1 MHHIKPVITKQDG
14 KQRAGRGF
22 SPDEIKEAGLNY
34 GEARELSIPVDFK
47 RKTSHEENIKI
58 LKAHTEKAKTEAKT
72 KSKTEKPAVS
82 KKKPK
87 N

>member
-22 SPDEIKEAGLNY
+22 SPDEIKEAGLNAADAKKM
-34 GEARELSIPVDFK
+34 GFRIDRK
-47 RKTSHEENIKI
+47 RKTSHEENVNT
-58 LKAHTEKAKTEAKT
+58 LKAHAEKTKAEAKP
-72 KSKTEKPAVS
+72 KAEKPVES
-82 KKKPK
+82 KNKPK

>member
-22 SPDEIKEAGLNY
+22 SPDEIKEAGLNAADAKKM
-34 GEARELSIPVDFK
+34 GFRIDRK
-47 RKTSHEENIKI
+47 RKTSHEENVNT
-58 LKAHTEKAKTEAKT
+58 LKVHAEKTKAEAKP
-72 KSKTEKPAVS
+72 KAEKPVES

>member
-47 RKTSHEENIKI
+47 RKTSHEENIKT
-58 LKAHTEKAKTEAKT
+58 LKAHAEKTKAEAKP
-72 KSKTEKPAVS
+72 KAEKPVES

>member
-22 SPDEIKEAGLNY
+22 SPDEIKEAGLNAADAKKI
-34 GEARELSIPVDFK
+34 GFRIDRK
-47 RKTSHEENIKI
+47 RKTSHEENVNT
-58 LKAHTEKAKTEAKT
+58 LKVQAEKTKAEAKP
-72 KSKTEKPAVS
+72 KAEKPVES

>member
-47 RKTSHEENIKI
+47 RKTSHEENVNT
-58 LKAHTEKAKTEAKT
+58 LKAHAEKNKAEAKP
-72 KSKTEKPAVS
+72 KAEKPVES